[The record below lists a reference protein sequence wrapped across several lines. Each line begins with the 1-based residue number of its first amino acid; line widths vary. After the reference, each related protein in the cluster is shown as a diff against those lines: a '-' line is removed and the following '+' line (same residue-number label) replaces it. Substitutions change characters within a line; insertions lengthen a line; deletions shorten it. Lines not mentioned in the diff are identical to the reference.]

1 MSELP
6 EATADLITLTVD
18 ALPFPAIRGTAQIIS
33 FKDDESVTAVVK
45 LWDRVSAS

>member
-1 MSELP
+1 MIGMP
-6 EATADLITLTVD
+6 PNRD
-18 ALPFPAIRGTAQIIS
+18 AAQIAAKIS